1 MRIVATPSLSL
12 GVTAFG
18 ARYERY
24 PVRDRIVS
32 QKSLDQKAKPKPK
45 RICSVLRYMTMASSS
60 NTNSDELVVF
70 KVDDF
75 QTLARERLSKALYEY
90 LSSGT
95 DDEQTL
101 RENRSAFSQWYL
113 RPRVMRPVGSLS
125 CRTSLLGQPLAM
137 PVFVSPAGVHALCDE
152 LSGECATARACQAAG
167 ILFGLSQHATR
178 SIEDVALAAPGVN
191 RWYQAYILKDRT
203 RTLQL
208 VRRAVQAGYQGIFLT
223 VDSVRFGFR
232 EADARNG

>member
-1 MRIVATPSLSL
+1 
-12 GVTAFG
+12 
-18 ARYERY
+18 
-24 PVRDRIVS
+24 
-32 QKSLDQKAKPKPK
+32 
-45 RICSVLRYMTMASSS
+45 MASSKS
-60 NTNSDELVVF
+60 SSSSSDADELVVF

-90 LSSGT
+90 IASGT

-113 RPRVMRPVGSLS
+113 RPRVMRPVGNLS
-125 CRTSLLGQPLAM
+125 CRTSLFGQLLAM

-152 LSGECATARACQAAG
+152 VAGECATVRACLSAG

-178 SIEDVALAAPGVN
+178 SLEDVARAAPGAN
-191 RWYQAYILKDRT
+191 MWYQAYILKDRAK
-203 RTLQL
+203 TLQL
-208 VRRAVQAGYQGIFLT
+208 VRRAVKAGYQGIFLT